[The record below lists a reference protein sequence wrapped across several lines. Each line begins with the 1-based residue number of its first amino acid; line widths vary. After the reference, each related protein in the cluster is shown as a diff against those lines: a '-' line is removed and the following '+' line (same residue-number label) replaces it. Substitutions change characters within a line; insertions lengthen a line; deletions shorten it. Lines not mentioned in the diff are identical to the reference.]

1 MTGVQTCALPILKVY
16 IQLIHEIPF
25 VHDIMDK
32 CDLTDR
38 GCKVFV
44 GSKSI
49 KFETANEEESNF
61 KKIIEEICFK
71 QHKELQNPEG
81 IGKPVFVYAVSDKSH
96 RIVYFR
102 KGINQVSDGKK
113 IYMFDDLISHFLS
126 VQTDSMRKVIN
137 VGDEIDGKF
146 RPIKCYE
153 YPIN

>member
-1 MTGVQTCALPILKVY
+1 MMERFDLAERGSKVY
-16 IQLIHEIPF
+16 VKFKTMEMEM
-25 VHDIMDK
+25 HD
-32 CDLTDR
+32 
-38 GCKVFV
+38 
-44 GSKSI
+44 
-49 KFETANEEESNF
+49 ESEDNF
-61 KKIIEEICFK
+61 KKIIEAICFK
-71 QHKELQNPEG
+71 QYEELQNSEG

-102 KGINQVSDGKK
+102 KGINQVSNGKK

-153 YPIN
+153 YSMN